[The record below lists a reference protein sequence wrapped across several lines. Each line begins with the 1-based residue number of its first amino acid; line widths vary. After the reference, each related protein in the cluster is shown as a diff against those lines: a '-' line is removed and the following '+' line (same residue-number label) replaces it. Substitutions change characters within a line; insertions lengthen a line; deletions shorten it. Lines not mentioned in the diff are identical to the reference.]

1 VNQTWLVREIRRPA
15 SAALAG
21 IFFGV
26 TLGVVILLLQSAS
39 PDLATD
45 PATWIEVTA
54 RRDAVEL
61 ALGVIPFAGIA
72 FLWFIAV
79 IRAQLGSREDRFFE
93 TVFLGSGLL
102 FVAMLFASAAAL
114 KGALILVVSGAP
126 VPATTLAY
134 AWALATSLLGSF
146 GARMV
151 AVFMLSVTTMGART
165 GTVPRWL
172 AVPGYVI
179 ALLLLLTPP
188 LPSLSQFLFP
198 LWVIALSL
206 YILLGR
212 RSEEST

>member
-1 VNQTWLVREIRRPA
+1 
-15 SAALAG
+15 
-21 IFFGV
+21 
-26 TLGVVILLLQSAS
+26 
-39 PDLATD
+39 
-45 PATWIEVTA
+45 
-54 RRDAVEL
+54 
-61 ALGVIPFAGIA
+61 
-72 FLWFIAV
+72 
-79 IRAQLGSREDRFFE
+79 
-93 TVFLGSGLL
+93 
-102 FVAMLFASAAAL
+102 
-114 KGALILVVSGAP
+114 
-126 VPATTLAY
+126 
-134 AWALATSLLGSF
+134 
-146 GARMV
+146 MV